1 MSVERIFYVTPCE
14 LVVYRLERG
23 AWHPCATFPCGSEGV
38 SQLDDY
44 LAGEKELLSCLYTD
58 LIEEEYRNE
67 KIPHVSGRDRRALLQ
82 RKLRTLFRTTPFRTV
97 RVQAREKSGRRDDKV
112 LFSALTNPD
121 NLTLWLD
128 KLMQHKV
135 PIIGIYSLSTIS
147 QRLLRKLE
155 HKSEYTLLLTEQRGS
170 LLRQSFFNGYD
181 LKVSRLMPMTSK
193 SHEKRIETLLREVQ
207 KNQRYLNR
215 MQLLPHDA
223 KLDVCILTEDGD
235 SEHLRRGCSDTEAVH
250 YHFININHVLR
261 QVGLQGEMAADHS
274 EQLFL
279 HLLHE
284 RLSTIN
290 YARPVD
296 RRYYRMRQI
305 RKGLVAVSLL
315 FAVISAGWS
324 LYNLHAADELKVQK
338 ALVSTQVKQ
347 IERDYRQAL
356 AVLPD
361 VPMEPTDMQALIEG
375 HRTLMLNRFRPHNL
389 LVAFSKGLDANPRVQ
404 LEKIEWRTSDHQ
416 ALTADNLHSTA
427 VTASASPPADAMEI
441 PMDNREADQQGH
453 DVVYQIAT
461 LKGYLDPVGHD
472 YHANFKLVE
481 EFIKTLR
488 QTGYFFEV
496 TPSKMPLNID
506 SSVELSGDYQRDN
519 RKPFG
524 KFEIKAVV
532 KVRHDAI

>member
-1 MSVERIFYVTPCE
+1 MAVERIFYVTPCE
-14 LVVYRLERG
+14 LVVYRLEG
-23 AWHPCATFPCGSEGV
+23 GGWSLCATFPSGSEGV

-67 KIPHVSGRDRRALLQ
+67 KIPHVGGRDRRALLQ
-82 RKLRTLFRTTPFRTV
+82 RKLRTLFRATPFRTA
-97 RVQAREKSGRRDDKV
+97 RVQGRERSGRRDNKV

-147 QRLLRKLE
+147 QRLLRKL
-155 HKSEYTLLLTEQRGS
+155 KYKFEYTLLLTEQRGS

-181 LKVSRLMPMTSK
+181 LKASRLMPMNSK
-193 SHEKRIETLLREVQ
+193 SHERRIETLLREVQ

-223 KLDVCILTEDGD
+223 KLDVCILTETGD
-235 SEHLRRGCSDTEAVH
+235 SEHLRRGCPDSEAVH
-250 YHFININHVLR
+250 YHFIDINHAL
-261 QVGLQGEMAADHS
+261 QQMGLQGEMAADHS

-296 RRYYRMRQI
+296 RRYYQMRQI
-305 RKGLVAVSLL
+305 RKGLIATSLL
-315 FAVISAGWS
+315 FALISSSWS
-324 LYNLHAADELKVQK
+324 LNNLHTADELEVSKATVRSQINLTQK
-338 ALVSTQVKQ
+338 EYQ
-347 IERDYRQAL
+347 QAL

-361 VPMEPTDMQALIEG
+361 VPMEPSDMQALIEG
-375 HRTLMLNRFRPHNL
+375 HRTLMSNSFRPRDL
-389 LVAFSKGLDANPRVQ
+389 LVAFSKGLDANPRIQ
-404 LEKIEWRTSDHQ
+404 LEKIEWQTSDHQ
-416 ALTADNLHSTA
+416 TLTDSNLRSRAATA
-427 VTASASPPADAMEI
+427 IASPPPDAMDRAA
-441 PMDNREADQQGH
+441 DNRRGAQGH
-453 DVVYQIAT
+453 DAVYQIAT
-461 LKGYLDPVGHD
+461 LKGHLDPVGSD
-472 YHANFKLVE
+472 YYANFKLVKD
-481 EFIKTLR
+481 FIESLR

-496 TPSKMPLNID
+496 TPSKMPLNVD
-506 SSVELSGDYQRDN
+506 PSVELSGDYQRDN

-532 KVRHDAI
+532 KVQHGAV

>member
-1 MSVERIFYVTPCE
+1 MSVERIFYVTPHE
-14 LVVYRLERG
+14 LIVYRLQGE
-23 AWHPCATFPCGSEGV
+23 AWEPCANFPGGPKGV
-38 SQLDDY
+38 LLLDDY

-67 KIPHVSGRDRRALLQ
+67 KIPHVGGRDRRALLQ
-82 RKLRTLFRTTPFRTV
+82 RKLRALFRATPFRTAK
-97 RVQAREKSGRRDDKV
+97 VQGREKGGRRDDKV
-112 LFSALTNPD
+112 LFAALTNPD

-128 KLMQHKV
+128 KLMEHKV

-147 QRLLRKLE
+147 QRLLRKLK
-155 HKSEYTLLLTEQRGS
+155 HKSEYTLLLTEQRGR

-181 LKVSRLMPMTSK
+181 LKVSRLMPMTSR

-223 KLDVCILTEDGD
+223 KLDVYILTDTGDGK
-235 SEHLRRGCSDTEAVH
+235 HLRRGCPNTETVR
-250 YHFININHVLR
+250 YHCIDINDALR

-305 RKGLVAVSLL
+305 RKGLVAASLL
-315 FAVISAGWS
+315 FAVISSGWS
-324 LYNLHAADELKVQK
+324 LYNLHAADELEVQR

-347 IERDYRQAL
+347 IEHDYQQAL

-375 HRTLMLNRFRPHNL
+375 HRTLMSNRFKPRDL
-389 LVAFSKGLDANPRVQ
+389 LVAFSEGLDANPKVQ
-404 LEKIEWRTSDHQ
+404 LEKIEWQTSDHQ
-416 ALTADNLHSTA
+416 TVTDGELHSTSI
-427 VTASASPPADAMEI
+427 TASASPPPDAMET
-441 PMDNREADQQGH
+441 PMDNRMADQQGR
-453 DVVYQIAT
+453 DAVYQIAT
-461 LKGYLDPVGHD
+461 LKGYLDPVGRD
-472 YHANFKLVE
+472 YHTNFKLVQA
-481 EFIKTLR
+481 FIETLR
-488 QTGYFFEV
+488 QTGYFFKV
-496 TPSKMPLNID
+496 TPLKMPLNVD
-506 SSVELSGDYQRDN
+506 PSVELSGDYQRDN
-519 RKPFG
+519 REPFG

-532 KVRHDAI
+532 KVQHDAV